1 MQLNSQVGTAKIA
14 TDIDTSVG
22 SSYFEVQYPDGV
34 LEQVELNAMLG
45 GPSTDVLGNNVPAL
59 GALNTVSLQ
68 DIHTQV
74 QTRLTRQ
81 DLNGRFSVYLGDGTI
96 HSFNLGDTQL
106 NQQSSL
112 NDVINTLNAQSNA
125 LFGANGFQLSG
136 DGQRMELASAA
147 VWGAELQSVVDIG
160 TSTVAFDVGL
170 LKPFLS
176 VNADFPNVSESNYDF
191 P

>member
-1 MQLNSQVGTAKIA
+1 
-14 TDIDTSVG
+14 
-22 SSYFEVQYPDGV
+22 
-34 LEQVELNAMLG
+34 MLG

-68 DIHTQV
+68 DIHTQNSNSV
-74 QTRLTRQ
+74 DETGSQWP
-81 DLNGRFSVYLGDGTI
+81 FSVYLGDGTI

-125 LFGANGFQLSG
+125 LIGANGFQLSV

-170 LKPFLS
+170 LKPF
-176 VNADFPNVSESNYDF
+176 FIG
-191 P
+191 